1 MPEVEA
7 EEEVD
12 EDGNPVAK
20 KAPKE
25 EKNYA
30 EEPVDPTMPINAV
43 VRVRIPKQQ
52 PEPEMDDEGNPI
64 PMNFNEDDLDEI
76 PFEDKCASIDTVIQQ
91 QRIWA
96 INQQVDRAVRNDL
109 ALEMRSIVDR
119 LEAIDQHE
127 FLVSVE
133 EEAVRFENA
142 FLKLF
147 EDSPNNDSNAPK
159 VPVFDF
165 KPLL

>member
-1 MPEVEA
+1 
-7 EEEVD
+7 
-12 EDGNPVAK
+12 
-20 KAPKE
+20 
-25 EKNYA
+25 
-30 EEPVDPTMPINAV
+30 
-43 VRVRIPKQQ
+43 
-52 PEPEMDDEGNPI
+52 MDDEGNPI
-64 PMNFNEDDLDEI
+64 PMNFNEDDLEEI
-76 PFEDKCASIDTVIQQ
+76 PFEDKCASIDTTMQQ

-96 INQQVDRAVRNDL
+96 INQQADRAIRNDL

-127 FLVSVE
+127 FLVAVE

-147 EDSPNNDSNAPK
+147 EDISSNDSNAPK

-165 KPLL
+165 KP